1 MKLILIFLLFLIIQP
16 IFVFADIEHHEQ
28 RLPKAQFEYE
38 TFNVIIGSY
47 VKHLPLNGDKTE
59 GFSNR
64 PIGLEYNRNEHTIG
78 FMNFTNSNEDES
90 NSIYYGHTFLD
101 YIFVTTGVVTGYGP
115 ITPPRRGFYILWG
128 FRYRYKMFD
137 FKIIANPP
145 LNTKYLS
152 NPITIGIQIAI
163 AVKLEK

>member
-1 MKLILIFLLFLIIQP
+1 MKLILILLISLIIQP
-16 IFVFADIEHHEQ
+16 IFLFADTEHHEQ
-28 RLPKAQFEYE
+28 RLSKTQFEHE

-47 VKHLPLNGDKTE
+47 VKHLSLNGDKIE
-59 GFSNR
+59 GLTNR

-78 FMNFTNSNEDES
+78 YMNFTNSNDDES
-90 NSIYYGHTFLD
+90 NAIYYGHTFLD
-101 YIFVTTGVVTGYGP
+101 YIFVTTGIVTGYGP
-115 ITPPRRGFYILWG
+115 ITFPRRGFYMLWG

-137 FKIIANPP
+137 IKMIVNPP
-145 LNTKYLS
+145 LNTKYFN